1 MVKYRNK
8 GNTKTT
14 FLKYIF
20 MDDFIYEKKSFSIDL
35 SIGDHLDK
43 W

>member
-1 MVKYRNK
+1 
-8 GNTKTT
+8 
-14 FLKYIF
+14 
-20 MDDFIYEKKSFSIDL
+20 MDYKVVITIDAENDLDQFINYLIYEKKSFSIDL

>member
-1 MVKYRNK
+1 
-8 GNTKTT
+8 
-14 FLKYIF
+14 
-20 MDDFIYEKKSFSIDL
+20 MDYKVVVTIDAENDLDQFINYLIYEKKSFSIDL